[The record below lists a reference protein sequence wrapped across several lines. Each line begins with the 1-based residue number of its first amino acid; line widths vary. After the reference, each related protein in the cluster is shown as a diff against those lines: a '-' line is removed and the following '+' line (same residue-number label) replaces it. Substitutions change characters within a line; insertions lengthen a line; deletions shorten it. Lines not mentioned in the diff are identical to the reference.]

1 MEDDGGVV
9 VVTAVDALLGEEAVE
24 LVVEPGGGEDAVG
37 VRGLAEVVADA
48 AAALVLPPFEAGK
61 VEVGLAQGGDDVA
74 LVELEVEERA
84 VLEGRGVP
92 GGWRHLGAVWGL
104 AVVGAAKDEGAG
116 KGVGGGLEAELA
128 ALLAEVAFGV
138 VGRWWDLEVVE
149 ADGGLVVL
157 VEVSGD

>member
-48 AAALVLPPFEAGK
+48 AAALVLPPFEAGE
-61 VEVGLAQGGDDVA
+61 VEVGLAQGGDDVT

-92 GGWRHLGAVWGL
+92 GGGRHLGAVWGL
-104 AVVGAAKDEGAG
+104 AVVGAAEDEGAG